1 MRILAI
7 HTNKRNK
14 AGDDGK
20 GKKRYFMYVNT
31 PVSSIIEIDKQAYS
45 SLRFNAEREGFKIEK
60 CVYGNERLTDPE
72 TWKDMELLSAYR
84 KCNPE
89 PK

>member
-7 HTNKRNK
+7 YTNKRNA
-14 AGDDGK
+14 AGTDGK
-20 GKKRYFMYVNT
+20 GKKKYFMYVNI
-31 PVSSIIEIDKQAYS
+31 PICSIIEIDKKAYT

-72 TWKDMELLSAYR
+72 ARKDMELLNEQR
-84 KCNPE
+84 KRNQLD
-89 PK
+89 K